1 MKFAAAFVLVALS
14 IALMSAFLLGASSL
28 DQNLA
33 FGLDAGVVTAAIS
46 LILGA
51 SAPLLLLP
59 REARS
64 RFIAILAFGAAI
76 AWLPFSIIL
85 AGGTQLSYSGW
96 QSVAWLV
103 FTCLLLLAIVTGWII
118 SLVRVAT
125 TRSAA

>member
-14 IALMSAFLLGASSL
+14 VVLMSAFLLGASSL
-28 DQNLA
+28 DQDLA
-33 FGLDAGVVTAAIS
+33 FGLDAGVVAAAIS

-59 REARS
+59 HGTRTRTVAV
-64 RFIAILAFGAAI
+64 LAFSAAI
-76 AWLPFSIIL
+76 AWLPFSVIL

-96 QSVAWLV
+96 QTAAWLV
-103 FTCLLLLAIVTGWII
+103 FTCLLLLAIVAGWIVC
-118 SLVRVAT
+118 LVRALR